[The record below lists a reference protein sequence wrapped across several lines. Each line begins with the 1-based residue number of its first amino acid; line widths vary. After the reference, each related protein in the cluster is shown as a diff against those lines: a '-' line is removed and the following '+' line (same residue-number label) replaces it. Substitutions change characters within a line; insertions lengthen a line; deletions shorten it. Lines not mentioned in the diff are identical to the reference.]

1 MVTVGH
7 SSESYGSDDL
17 ERSPVRSSGTNGQDD
32 HPALTTVPSG
42 GSIEIVGRLRQASNQ
57 TFLVKI
63 TGSRDPAGV
72 DHAGVDHAGVD
83 HGAGDHDGVDH
94 DGELHGVYK
103 PIEGERPLWDFPTGT
118 LGFREV
124 AAYRVSRFGGFD
136 VVPVTVLA
144 DGPFGPGSLQVW
156 VDSEADEVDRLV
168 DLVPVDQVPDKGW
181 FPVVEGYAADDSP
194 IAVIHAD
201 DHRLRT
207 LAVFD
212 ALVNNAD
219 RKGGHILASRGRV
232 FGVDHGICFHT
243 ENKLRTL
250 LWGWAG
256 EKLTE
261 DELAKIRTVSDG
273 AVDLLADLLSEEE
286 IEALMLRAEG
296 LMISGRL
303 PYPHGDW
310 HTIPWPPF

>member
-1 MVTVGH
+1 MVIA
-7 SSESYGSDDL
+7 D
-17 ERSPVRSSGTNGQDD
+17 RSSDPESRSTAGELPDQPGD
-32 HPALTTVPSG
+32 HPALTTRPTHG
-42 GSIEIVGRLRQASNQ
+42 EMEIVGRLRQASNQ

-63 TGSRDPAGV
+63 SNADA
-72 DHAGVDHAGVD
+72 
-83 HGAGDHDGVDH
+83 
-94 DGELHGVYK
+94 ELHGVYK
-103 PIEGERPLWDFPTGT
+103 PIKGERPLWDFPEGT
-118 LGFREV
+118 LGLREV
-124 AAYRVSRFGGFD
+124 AAYQVSRLGGFD

-156 VDSEADEVDRLV
+156 VDSESDQVDRLV
-168 DLVPVDQVPDKGW
+168 DLVPVDAVPETGW
-181 FPVVEGYAADDSP
+181 FPIVEGYAADDTP
-194 IAVIHAD
+194 IVVMHAD
-201 DHRLRT
+201 DSRLRN

-212 ALVNNAD
+212 ALINNAD

-232 FGVDHGICFHT
+232 FGVDHGICFHV

-250 LWGWAG
+250 LWGWSG
-256 EKLTE
+256 DRLTAA
-261 DELAKIRTVSDG
+261 ELGRIRTVADG

-303 PYPHGDW
+303 PHPHSDW

>member
-1 MVTVGH
+1 MVIVGH
-7 SSESYGSDDL
+7 SSESYGSGDA
-17 ERSPVRSSGTNGQDD
+17 ERSLATNGRHD
-32 HPALTTVPSG
+32 HVALTTVPSD
-42 GSIEIVGRLRQASNQ
+42 GSVEIVGRLRQASNQ

-63 TGSRDPAGV
+63 TSSS
-72 DHAGVDHAGVD
+72 DHAGD
-83 HGAGDHDGVDH
+83 DHDKQVH
-94 DGELHGVYK
+94 AVYK
-103 PIEGERPLWDFPTGT
+103 PIEGERPLWDFPIGT
-118 LGFREV
+118 LGLREV

-156 VDSEADEVDRLV
+156 VESEPDEVDRLV
-168 DLVPVDQVPDKGW
+168 DLVPVDKVPDKGW
-181 FPVVEGYAADDSP
+181 FPVVEGYGADDSP
-194 IAVIHAD
+194 IAVIHSD
-201 DHRLRT
+201 DRRLRT

-212 ALVNNAD
+212 ALINNAD
-219 RKGGHILASRGRV
+219 RKGGHILASQGRV

-296 LMISGRL
+296 LVISGRL
-303 PYPHGDW
+303 PHPHGDW

>member
-1 MVTVGH
+1 MVIA
-7 SSESYGSDDL
+7 D
-17 ERSPVRSSGTNGQDD
+17 RSSDPGTPGAAGNQTDHDHADRRHSEVDDHHQD
-32 HPALTTVPSG
+32 HPALTTQPTDG
-42 GSIEIVGRLRQASNQ
+42 EMEIVGRLRQASNQ
-57 TFLVKI
+57 TFLVRI
-63 TGSRDPAGV
+63 TRPGS
-72 DHAGVDHAGVD
+72 
-83 HGAGDHDGVDH
+83 
-94 DGELHGVYK
+94 ELRGVYK
-103 PIEGERPLWDFPTGT
+103 PIKGERPLWDFPEGT

-124 AAYRVSRFGGFD
+124 AAYRVSRLAGFD

-144 DGPFGPGSLQVW
+144 DGPFGPGSLQIW

-168 DLVPVDQVPDKGW
+168 DLVSVDDVPESGW
-181 FPVVEGYAADDSP
+181 FPIVEGYAADDSP
-194 IAVIHAD
+194 IVVMHAD
-201 DHRLRT
+201 DNRLRN

-212 ALVNNAD
+212 ALINNAD

-250 LWGWAG
+250 LWGWSG
-256 EKLTE
+256 DRLTAE
-261 DELAKIRTVSDG
+261 ELGRIRTVADQ

-303 PYPHGDW
+303 PHPHNDW

>member
-7 SSESYGSDDL
+7 SSESYGSGDA
-17 ERSPVRSSGTNGQDD
+17 ERSSATNGQHD
-32 HPALTTVPSG
+32 HPALTTVPSD

-63 TGSRDPAGV
+63 TGTA
-72 DHAGVDHAGVD
+72 
-83 HGAGDHDGVDH
+83 DHDGVQDDDH
-94 DGELHGVYK
+94 DGDHETELHGVYK
-103 PIEGERPLWDFPTGT
+103 PIEGERPLWDFPIGT

-124 AAYRVSRFGGFD
+124 AAYQVSRFGGFD

-144 DGPFGPGSLQVW
+144 DGPFGPGSLQIW

-168 DLVPVDQVPDKGW
+168 DLVPVDKVPDNGW

-201 DHRLRT
+201 DRRLRM

-219 RKGGHILASRGRV
+219 RKGGHILASQGRV

-256 EKLTE
+256 EQLTE
-261 DELAKIRTVSDG
+261 DELTKIRTVSDG
-273 AVDLLADLLSEEE
+273 AVDLLADLLNEEE

-296 LMISGRL
+296 LIISGRL

>member
-7 SSESYGSDDL
+7 SSESCGAGDA
-17 ERSPVRSSGTNGQDD
+17 ERSPATNGQHD
-32 HPALTTVPSG
+32 HAALTTVPSDG
-42 GSIEIVGRLRQASNQ
+42 VIEIVGRLRQASNQ

-63 TGSRDPAGV
+63 TSSDP
-72 DHAGVDHAGVD
+72 D
-83 HGAGDHDGVDH
+83 DHDK
-94 DGELHGVYK
+94 ELHGVYK
-103 PIEGERPLWDFPTGT
+103 PIEGERPLWDFPIGT

-124 AAYRVSRFGGFD
+124 AAYQVSRFGGFD

-156 VDSEADEVDRLV
+156 VESEPDAVDQLV
-168 DLVPVDQVPDKGW
+168 DLVPVDKVPDEGW
-181 FPVVEGYAADDSP
+181 FPVVEGYGADDSP
-194 IAVIHAD
+194 IAVIHSD
-201 DHRLRT
+201 DRRLRT

-212 ALVNNAD
+212 ALINNAD
-219 RKGGHILASRGRV
+219 RKGGHILASQGRV

-256 EKLTE
+256 EQLTT
-261 DELAKIRTVSDG
+261 DELAKIKTVSDG

-296 LMISGRL
+296 LIISGRL

>member
-7 SSESYGSDDL
+7 SSESYGSGDA
-17 ERSPVRSSGTNGQDD
+17 ERSSATNGHHD
-32 HPALTTVPSG
+32 HAALTTVPTG
-42 GSIEIVGRLRQASNQ
+42 GSIEIIGRLRQASNQ

-63 TGSRDPAGV
+63 SGSS
-72 DHAGVDHAGVD
+72 DHADDDH
-83 HGAGDHDGVDH
+83 HRDHDNDDRDDH
-94 DGELHGVYK
+94 DNQMHGVYK
-103 PIEGERPLWDFPTGT
+103 PIEGERPLWDFPIGT

-124 AAYRVSRFGGFD
+124 AAYRVSQFGGFD

-156 VDSEADEVDRLV
+156 VESEPEAVDRLV
-168 DLVPVDQVPDKGW
+168 DLVPVDKVPDKGW
-181 FPVVEGYAADDSP
+181 FPVVEGYGADDSP
-194 IAVIHAD
+194 IAVIHSD
-201 DHRLRT
+201 DRRLRT

-212 ALVNNAD
+212 ALINNAD
-219 RKGGHILASRGRV
+219 RKGGHILASQGRV

-256 EKLTE
+256 EQLTE
-261 DELAKIRTVSDG
+261 DELTKIRKVSDG
-273 AVDLLADLLSEEE
+273 AIDLLADLLSEEE

-296 LMISGRL
+296 LIISGRL
-303 PYPHGDW
+303 PFPHGDW

>member
-1 MVTVGH
+1 MAIGDH
-7 SSESYGSDDL
+7 SSDHGGSGDPEPFPSDQ
-17 ERSPVRSSGTNGQDD
+17 EIDHQHPGQD
-32 HPALTTVPSG
+32 HPALTTQPPDGEV
-42 GSIEIVGRLRQASNQ
+42 EIVGRLRQASNQ

-63 TGSRDPAGV
+63 TNA
-72 DHAGVDHAGVD
+72 
-83 HGAGDHDGVDH
+83 
-94 DGELHGVYK
+94 DGEVNAVYK
-103 PIEGERPLWDFPTGT
+103 PIEGERPLWDFPEGT

-124 AAYRVSRFGGFD
+124 AAYQVSRLGGFD

-144 DGPFGPGSLQVW
+144 DGPFGLGSLQTW
-156 VDSEADEVDRLV
+156 VDSRPAEVDQLV
-168 DLVPVDQVPDKGW
+168 DLVPVDKVPDTGW

-201 DHRLRT
+201 DPRLRRM
-207 LAVFD
+207 AVFD

-219 RKGGHILASRGRV
+219 RKGGHILANAGRV

-256 EKLTE
+256 EPLTT
-261 DELAKIRTVSDG
+261 DELRRIRTVSDG
-273 AVDLLADLLSEEE
+273 AIDLLADLLSEEE

-296 LMISGRL
+296 LITSGRL